1 MSKTKN
7 TRNLFLIEVV
17 AKDGVDVPK
26 EVLDYAKGISQLRR
40 DTGVESFSF
49 DESETMLKFI
59 NGQDFFLVWD
69 EEKEEYLVERE
80 CRQLMELE
88 AFIKNNTR

>member
-1 MSKTKN
+1 MKTM
-7 TRNLFLIEVV
+7 RNVFLVEVV
-17 AKDGVDVPK
+17 AKGGTGIPK
-26 EVLDYAKGISQLRR
+26 EVLDYAKGVSQLRR

-49 DESETMLKFI
+49 DESEAMLKFI

-69 EEKEEYLVERE
+69 EDKEEYLVERE

-88 AFIKNNTR
+88 AFIENNSL

>member
-1 MSKTKN
+1 MSN
-7 TRNLFLIEVV
+7 VNVRFAVDIV
-17 AKDGVDVPK
+17 AKNGVGIPK
-26 EVLDYAKGISQLRR
+26 EVLDYAKVISQLRR

-69 EEKEEYLVERE
+69 EDKEEYLVERE

-88 AFIKNNTR
+88 AFIKNMDKIK